1 MLVICWSIEATYLF
15 QQRNNFTLLIYW
27 VELGETLYT
36 KQNADTVMFM
46 DKSARPAAYLFR
58 KTWQLCFPQSDM
70 PEIRFVNIGKEGG
83 EKYESPEALIDLDV
97 WLLRKI
103 LIE

>member
-1 MLVICWSIEATYLF
+1 MMFSASEGYFRDTVAQDLAEGTINLINLSI
-15 QQRNNFTLLIYW
+15 QQ
-27 VELGETLYT
+27 
-36 KQNADTVMFM
+36 KADTVMFM